1 METDTTTR
9 TAAAGTSA
17 ADADETEDVSS
28 TGTASAA
35 RTAPLTRK
43 PAGRGTIITG
53 VLAALLLGATALA
66 GFFGYQYATTD
77 SPATSAEASAEAIDT
92 AKDYAIKLSSFDYRD
107 LNKNRDAIT
116 AMSTDDFA
124 AKYSEMVTAL
134 SQIVTDGKGEA
145 TAEVSHAAVEKIDGS
160 SATVILFVD
169 QKARNVVSPDGKTQP
184 YRMVVTLERSGDRW
198 LVDNVETK

>member
-1 METDTTTR
+1 MSRRPEPPPGDTTSRATK
-9 TAAAGTSA
+9 SA
-17 ADADETEDVSS
+17 S
-28 TGTASAA
+28 
-35 RTAPLTRK
+35 RTAPLRRK
-43 PAGRGTIITG
+43 PRKRAVSTTG
-53 VLAALLLGATALA
+53 VLATLLVVAAALA

-77 SPATSAEASAEAIDT
+77 SPPATSTEASTAAIDV

-107 LNKNRDAIT
+107 LNKNRDAIA

>member
-1 METDTTTR
+1 MATDTTTR
-9 TAAAGTSA
+9 NSDEDVEESGTAAGDTTSRA
-17 ADADETEDVSS
+17 TK
-28 TGTASAA
+28 SAA
-35 RTAPLTRK
+35 RTAPLRRK
-43 PAGRGTIITG
+43 PRKRSVSTTG
-53 VLAALLLGATALA
+53 VLATLLVVAAAFA

-77 SPATSAEASAEAIDT
+77 SPATSTEASTAAIDV

-107 LNKNRDAIT
+107 LNKNRDAIA

-184 YRMVVTLERSGDRW
+184 YRMVVTLERSGARW